1 MEMIVLLSSLTL
13 IAIGAYLIASIILTQ
28 NDDKNILAWAEGE
41 DAPQASNGFIRFSLP
56 LVRNFSLGHARKIKW
71 PNYRKSIEKKLLTS
85 GLNKEM
91 TVDEF
96 IGLQI
101 LWGMSFPLLFALLN
115 LGLGIGFPHWSAL
128 IIVVIGIYFPHAYCN
143 SLKKKRAMS
152 IRSELPLFVDI
163 LALSTEAGMDFIGAI
178 QRITDKAPK
187 ESVLA
192 AELLIVLKDLK
203 LGETRSK
210 ALSNLEKRVD
220 MPEVKSV
227 VLTIQDAGE
236 TGASI
241 AETLKAKSK
250 QMRFE
255 RFAKAEELGAKA
267 SQKIL
272 IPMMIFIIP
281 AVFIVIFAPAIFQF
295 MGMSKGM

>member
-1 MEMIVLLSSLTL
+1 MEMIVLISSLIL
-13 IAIGAYLIASIILTQ
+13 VAFGAYLIFSIILTQ

-41 DAPQASNGFIRFSLP
+41 EAPQASNGFIQFSLP
-56 LVRNFSLGHARKIKW
+56 LVRNFSLGQARKIKW

-85 GLNKEM
+85 GLTKEI

-101 LWGMSFPLLFALLN
+101 LWGMSFPFLFAFLN
-115 LGLGIGFPHWSAL
+115 LGLGVIFPHWSAL
-128 IIVVIGIYFPHAYCN
+128 VIAVIGIYFPHAYCN
-143 SLKKKRAMS
+143 SLKKKRAIS
-152 IRSELPLFVDI
+152 IRSELPVFVDI
-163 LALSTEAGMDFIGAI
+163 MALSTEAGMDFIGAI

-187 ESVLA
+187 ESVLS
-192 AELLIVLKDLK
+192 AELLIVLKDLR
-203 LGETRSK
+203 LGETRKK
-210 ALSNLEKRVD
+210 ALSNMEERVD

-241 AETLKAKSK
+241 AKTLKAKSK

-272 IPMMIFIIP
+272 LPMMIFTIP

-295 MGMSKGM
+295 MGISEGM

>member
-1 MEMIVLLSSLTL
+1 MELIILLSSLVL
-13 IAIGAYLIASIILTQ
+13 IAIGGYSIASIILTQ
-28 NDDKNILAWAEGE
+28 NDDKNILAWAEGDE
-41 DAPQASNGFIRFSLP
+41 PPESGNGFIRFSLP
-56 LVRNFSLGHARKIKW
+56 LVRNFSLSHARKIKG
-71 PNYRKSIEKKLLTS
+71 PKYRKSIEKKLLTA

-101 LWGMSFPLLFALLN
+101 LWGMSFPVLFAILN
-115 LGLGIGFPHWSAL
+115 LGLNFGFPHWSAL
-128 IIVVIGIYFPHAYCN
+128 IIAGIGIYFPHAYCN
-143 SLKKKRAMS
+143 SNKKKRAIS

-163 LALSTEAGMDFIGAI
+163 LALSIEAGMDFIGAI

-187 ESVLA
+187 KSVLS

-210 ALSNLEKRVD
+210 ALSNLDKRVD

-255 RFAKAEELGAKA
+255 RFAKAEEAGAKA

-281 AVFIVIFAPAIFQF
+281 AVFIVIFAPAVFQF
-295 MGMSKGM
+295 MGMQGGM